1 MKIQYHHSVQRWKD
15 ENLSVSQVKL
25 WLYVY
30 TKQSIFLQSFVLVA
44 GLEGMWLYLRFLP
57 I

>member
-1 MKIQYHHSVQRWKD
+1 MQYPHSVQRWKD

-25 WLYVY
+25 WLYVC

-44 GLEGMWLYLRFLP
+44 GLEGMRLYLGFLS

>member
-1 MKIQYHHSVQRWKD
+1 MQYQHSVQRGKD

-25 WLYVY
+25 WLYVH
-30 TKQSIFLQSFVLVA
+30 TKQSIFLQLFVLVA
-44 GLEGMWLYLRFLP
+44 GLEGMRLYLGFLP